1 MPTNEAPPANT
12 GIRIGSL
19 LSGFGIKDAATRDDL
34 ENIITTELTELGLE
48 AAVGGIRHDVLTLLT
63 DPLNAALL
71 RYDLDRLK
79 VAINDRAATPI
90 QSITVKTRRGP
101 Q

>member
-1 MPTNEAPPANT
+1 MTTNEAPPLGA
-12 GIRIGSL
+12 GIQLGSL
-19 LSGFGIKDAATRDDL
+19 LSGLGIKDNATREDL
-34 ENIITTELTELGLE
+34 EHIVTGELSTLGLE
-48 AAVGGIRHDVLTLLT
+48 ASVGGIRHDVLTLLT

-79 VAINDRAATPI
+79 TSINERASTPI